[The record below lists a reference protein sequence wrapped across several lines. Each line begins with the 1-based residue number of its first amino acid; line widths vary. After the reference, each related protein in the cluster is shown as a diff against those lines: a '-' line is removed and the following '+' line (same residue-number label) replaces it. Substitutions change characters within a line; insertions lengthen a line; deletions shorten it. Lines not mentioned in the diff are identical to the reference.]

1 MKLFLKKWMLLLLVG
16 IPSCI
21 YAQTKYKVTSPSGK
35 LRLEVATGN
44 EITYSVIHEEDTM
57 IAPSPISMTL
67 TDGTVFGR
75 FPRLKKKR
83 SRSVNQTINPPVY
96 KKSVIADCYNEL
108 TLEFKEDYKVVF
120 RAYDEGVAYRFVSSR
135 KAPFWVKDEQAVF
148 NLPDNPDI
156 FAATP
161 KGRQIDGKENQYH
174 SSFQNTY
181 RHVPLSEWDKS
192 RLAFLPVLFAKKGK
206 ERKKVC
212 ITEADLLNYPGMF
225 LKADDEDKGL
235 YGHFAAYPKEVAVE
249 VRGLKEVVKSR
260 EPYIA
265 KSEGCTA
272 FPWRVIIV
280 SEKDADLL
288 CSDLVY
294 KLAGEAGKGG
304 MGLVERLE
312 YQRRGLQSRHKYG
325 YI

>member
-161 KGRQIDGKENQYH
+161 
-174 SSFQNTY
+174 
-181 RHVPLSEWDKS
+181 
-192 RLAFLPVLFAKKGK
+192 
-206 ERKKVC
+206 
-212 ITEADLLNYPGMF
+212 
-225 LKADDEDKGL
+225 
-235 YGHFAAYPKEVAVE
+235 
-249 VRGLKEVVKSR
+249 
-260 EPYIA
+260 
-265 KSEGCTA
+265 
-272 FPWRVIIV
+272 
-280 SEKDADLL
+280 
-288 CSDLVY
+288 
-294 KLAGEAGKGG
+294 
-304 MGLVERLE
+304 
-312 YQRRGLQSRHKYG
+312 
-325 YI
+325 